1 MATTQAGAIKD
12 ALAANGHA
20 AELVIIST
28 EGDRSTGP
36 IADIGVGVF
45 TAALR
50 EAIHERR
57 VDMAV
62 HSYKDLPTAPDPRFK
77 IAAIPPREDARD
89 ALVARDGLVLGELPV
104 GSVIGTS
111 SPRRA
116 AQLRALG
123 LGLEIRP
130 LRGNLDTRLNR
141 VSNGDLD
148 GIVVARAGL
157 ARIGRL
163 ADVTETLEPVQM
175 LPAPA
180 QGALA
185 VECRADD
192 TELAALLAELDDA
205 DTRAAVTAER
215 VLLAELEAG
224 CSAPVGAIAEVVE
237 SIDEDGR
244 VFEELS
250 LRGCVATLDGSDVI
264 RASGIGTP
272 DRARELGLS
281 VADGAV
287 RTGRTRS
294 VGRCWEREMTGHS
307 GRGRKTKPGRITFVG
322 SGPGDPGLLTTR
334 ARTVLANAAL
344 VFTDPDVPEAVLAL
358 AGSELPPPS
367 GPEPAEAAKP
377 ADTDADADKDCRA
390 QSPADAPVAA
400 SAATRIPG
408 GPDIRPAL
416 GDPAE
421 VAKTLATEARTG
433 VDVVRLVA
441 GDPLSVDA
449 VITEVNALAKTHLN
463 FEIVPGLP
471 DTTAVPTYAGLPLG
485 SAHTVADVRGD
496 VDWAALAAAPGPL
509 ILHATASHLPDA
521 ARTLIEYGLA
531 DTTPTVVTANGTT
544 CQQRSVE
551 TTLAGLLDKTTLA
564 GTEPAGLPAGPLA
577 GRWW

>member
-1 MATTQAGAIKD
+1 LATTQAGAIRD
-12 ALAANGHA
+12 ALQQRGHV

-28 EGDRSTGP
+28 EGDRSDQP
-36 IADIGVGVF
+36 IATIGVGVF

-50 EAIHERR
+50 EAIDDGI

-62 HSYKDLPTAPDPRFK
+62 HSYKDLPTAPDPRFT
-77 IAAIPPREDARD
+77 IAAVPPREDPRD
-89 ALVARDGLVLGELPV
+89 ALVARDGMVLGELPA

-141 VSNGDLD
+141 VVSGDLD

-163 ADVTETLEPVQM
+163 DDVAETLEPVQM

-185 VECRADD
+185 VECRSGD

-250 LRGCVATLDGSDVI
+250 LRGCVATVDGSDVI

-272 DRARELGLS
+272 GQAAELGRSVAAELFDLGARELMS
-281 VADGAV
+281 V
-287 RTGRTRS
+287 R
-294 VGRCWEREMTGHS
+294 ERE
-307 GRGRKTKPGRITFVG
+307 
-322 SGPGDPGLLTTR
+322 
-334 ARTVLANAAL
+334 
-344 VFTDPDVPEAVLAL
+344 
-358 AGSELPPPS
+358 
-367 GPEPAEAAKP
+367 
-377 ADTDADADKDCRA
+377 
-390 QSPADAPVAA
+390 
-400 SAATRIPG
+400 
-408 GPDIRPAL
+408 
-416 GDPAE
+416 
-421 VAKTLATEARTG
+421 
-433 VDVVRLVA
+433 
-441 GDPLSVDA
+441 
-449 VITEVNALAKTHLN
+449 
-463 FEIVPGLP
+463 
-471 DTTAVPTYAGLPLG
+471 
-485 SAHTVADVRGD
+485 
-496 VDWAALAAAPGPL
+496 
-509 ILHATASHLPDA
+509 
-521 ARTLIEYGLA
+521 
-531 DTTPTVVTANGTT
+531 
-544 CQQRSVE
+544 
-551 TTLAGLLDKTTLA
+551 
-564 GTEPAGLPAGPLA
+564 
-577 GRWW
+577 